1 MLEFANYISDISS
14 LCSIHK
20 VRHLYA
26 FGSSV
31 TNKFNSE
38 SDIDFLVDFY
48 PLNST
53 DYADN
58 YYDLKFA
65 LESMLNRRIDL
76 LEEKALKNPYFLK
89 AIENSKQLIYGN

>member
-1 MLEFANYISDISS
+1 MHKLPDHIADIST
-14 LCSIHK
+14 LCATHG

-26 FGSSV
+26 FGSAL
-31 TNKFNSE
+31 TDKFDSE
-38 SDIDFLVDFY
+38 SDIDLLVDFL
-48 PLNST
+48 PLNAI

-65 LESMLNRRIDL
+65 LESILHRKIDL

-89 AIENSKQLIYGN
+89 AIENSKYLIYGN

>member
-1 MLEFANYISDISS
+1 MLEFANHISGISS
-14 LCSIHK
+14 LCSIYK
-20 VRHLYA
+20 VKHLYA
-26 FGSSV
+26 FGSAV
-31 TNKFNSE
+31 TDKFNSE

-48 PLNST
+48 PLNSI

-65 LESMLNRRIDL
+65 LESMLNRKIDL

>member
-1 MLEFANYISDISS
+1 MLKFADHIADIST
-14 LCSIHK
+14 LCSTHG

-26 FGSSV
+26 FGS
-31 TNKFNSE
+31 TLTDKFNSE
-38 SDIDFLVDFY
+38 SDIDLLVDFL
-48 PLNST
+48 PLNSI

-58 YYDLKFA
+58 YYNLKFA
-65 LESMLNRRIDL
+65 LESILNRKVDL